1 MGTSKDFGGQ
11 ENKTPLVP
19 SWLDGETDTDA
30 NNAENGNEPQESP
43 DDQPSQNDNQEQL
56 PPLPPVHTDNRFRG
70 ARSNFTKYV
79 NSGGTDNRALKKG
92 CNNYVSSALGGSK
105 KAAQRMKSSKIVS
118 SNLVSLFSKIRENGL
133 YKTFEYY
140 DIKDFV
146 DRPLKDALTKL
157 IDISC
162 LKDIDGGNLDE
173 DIARQAAV
181 QTLQEITK
189 EIKNVEDFENFIKD
203 EKQINIIL
211 EIFVAKSI
219 KGRLVLDIGKNLISL
234 PQKPEDLK
242 KIETNLDYFIRNQVE
257 KALNSIIGN
266 QSIINNDQI
275 QKTIDSIYQRSYK
288 FLEEVGE

>member
-19 SWLDGETDTDA
+19 SWLDGETGADA
-30 NNAENGNEPQESP
+30 NNPDVESQESP
-43 DDQPSQNDNQEQL
+43 DAPPTKSDNQEQL
-56 PPLPPVHTDNRFRG
+56 PPLPPVQQDNRFRTP
-70 ARSNFTKYV
+70 RSNFTKYI
-79 NSGGTDNRALKKG
+79 NSGGTDNRSLKKG
-92 CNNYVSSALGGSK
+92 CSNYVSSALGGSK
-105 KAAQRMKSSKIVS
+105 NAAQRMKSSKIVS
-118 SNLVSLFSKIRENGL
+118 SNLVSLLSKIREDGL
-133 YKTFEYY
+133 YKTIESY

-146 DRPLKDALTKL
+146 DRPLKDTLAKL

-189 EIKNVEDFENFIKD
+189 EIKNVEDFESFIKD
-203 EKQINIIL
+203 EKQINIII

-219 KGRLVLDIGKNLISL
+219 KGRLVLDIGTKLVSL

-257 KALNSIIGN
+257 KALNSIIRN

-275 QKTIDSIYQRSYK
+275 QKTIDSIYQKSYK